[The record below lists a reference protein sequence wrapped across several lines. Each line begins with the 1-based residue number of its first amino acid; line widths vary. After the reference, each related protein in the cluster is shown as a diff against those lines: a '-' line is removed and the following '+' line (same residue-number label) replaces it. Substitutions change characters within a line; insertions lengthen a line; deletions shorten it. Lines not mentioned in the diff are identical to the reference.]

1 MLLMAWFWLGYV
13 EAVVVKASE
22 WLGAT
27 RSKAYPTHDFI
38 SFYWL
43 CVYMY
48 LID

>member
-22 WLGAT
+22 WLEAT
-27 RSKAYPTHDFI
+27 GSKAYPTHDFI